1 MLASS
6 QGITGGAVVV
16 LSLGVLLFASGLTPV
31 VVGSPLAQQ
40 PAPAPSANAAA
51 SPVATATPLSLQTL
65 SQIQPGLSTYMM
77 ETAQRFGIMW
87 FAAKH
92 QNWDLAAFEA
102 REAKGV
108 LQHGAVRSNQSRQ
121 QGITGF
127 NSAFLDPLIF
137 AAQSGDQA
145 QFEAAYTRAIEG
157 CNACHASQNYGQIN
171 RPFNFVKVRVP
182 TNSPDDVYA
191 YTPATP

>member
-1 MLASS
+1 V
-6 QGITGGAVVV
+6 ITGVAVLM
-16 LSLGVLLFASGLTPV
+16 LSLGVLLVVGGLTPV

-40 PAPAPSANAAA
+40 PAPAPSPGAPAAT
-51 SPVATATPLSLQTL
+51 PTPLSLQTL
-65 SQIQPGLSTYMM
+65 TQIQPGLSTYMM
-77 ETAQRFGIMW
+77 EAAQRFGIMW

-92 QNWDLAAFEA
+92 QNLDLAAFEA

-121 QGITGF
+121 QGIDAF
-127 NSAFLDPLIF
+127 NSAFLDPLIT
-137 AAQSGDQA
+137 ASQSGDQA
-145 QFEAAYTRAIEG
+145 QFEAAYTSAIEG

-171 RPFNFVKVRVP
+171 RPFSFVKLQVP
-182 TNSPDDVYA
+182 TNSPDEVYA

>member
-1 MLASS
+1 MFASS
-6 QGITGGAVVV
+6 RVITGGAVVM
-16 LSLGVLLFASGLTPV
+16 LSLGVVLLVSGLSPV
-31 VVGSPLAQQ
+31 VVGAPLAQQ
-40 PAPAPSANAAA
+40 PPAPSASGAA
-51 SPVATATPLSLQTL
+51 PTATPTPLSLQTL
-65 SQIQPGLSTYMM
+65 TQIQPGLSTYMM
-77 ETAQRFGIMW
+77 ETAQRMGIMW

-121 QGITGF
+121 QGIDAY
-127 NSAFLDPLIF
+127 NSAFLDPLVA
-137 AAQSGDQA
+137 AAQSGDQT
-145 QFEAAYTRAIEG
+145 QFEAAYSGAIEG

-171 RPFNFVKVRVP
+171 RPFSFVKLQVP

-191 YTPATP
+191 YTP